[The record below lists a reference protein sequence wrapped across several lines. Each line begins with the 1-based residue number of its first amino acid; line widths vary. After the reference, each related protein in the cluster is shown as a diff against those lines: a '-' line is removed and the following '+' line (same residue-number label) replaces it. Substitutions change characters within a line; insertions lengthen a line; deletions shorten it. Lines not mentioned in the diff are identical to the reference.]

1 MNNHKHQEHET
12 EFYFTVNVVHCQ
24 TSLSVLIV
32 GPKCTPVTLC
42 AAPGEYADGT
52 ERQTDGR
59 TTDRYITLSAMDA
72 ASVIICKEN
81 LDL

>member
-42 AAPGEYADGT
+42 AAPRWVCRWDRE
-52 ERQTDGR
+52 
-59 TTDRYITLSAMDA
+59 TDRRTDDRPLHYAFRYGRGQRN
-72 ASVIICKEN
+72 N
-81 LDL
+81 L